1 MKPLIPVHILLRSE
15 EHTSELQSPTTL
27 FPYTTLFRSAV
38 FFGTLFFV
46 NAGTVK
52 IANANAPGY
61 ETIDSGSYIIN
72 MGQATQSRAN
82 ALLSFGRVYDLVN
95 AYSTP
100 LGK

>member
-1 MKPLIPVHILLRSE
+1 MYKNEIETAVSKPN
-15 EHTSELQSPTTL
+15 
-27 FPYTTLFRSAV
+27 V
-38 FFGTLFFV
+38 FANKNGSYRIGRISYCSFFWNIIFCG
-46 NAGTVK
+46 NAGTVN
-52 IANANAPGY
+52 IAKATSLDY